1 MLILTRFGETR
12 QVHGVKMPDGARRQM
27 TFFED
32 AVGLARYRPGD
43 PDTVIVTKGEGG
55 NEQSQIY
62 RLDLRTGAITLLT
75 DGKSRND
82 LTAISPD
89 GNLIGF
95 SSNRRSP
102 AVMDLYTMDLRDP
115 ASARR
120 VMEGDSGSWIVADFS
135 RDNSRL
141 LLLRRI
147 SMTESQIWMRD
158 AGSGNK
164 TLLTPET
171 PAAAYSTARFTA
183 DGKGILF
190 TSDAGG
196 EIHQLQRMSLDDRK
210 QQTLTSERWELGGFR
225 PMGEFHTQRFA
236 LSADRTKVAYVT
248 NENGA
253 HALRILDLASGA
265 RIPGPKLPLSHIMGL
280 EWHANG
286 RLVGFTVSH
295 ARAPGDVYSFDV
307 GDAKLERWTEGE
319 VGGLNPERNR
329 EPQIVTVK
337 SFDGTNISAFVYR
350 PDRARFPGKRPAII
364 EIHGGPET
372 QSTAGFLSRTNYWIN
387 ELGIGLVVPNI
398 RGSSGYGRTP
408 GDGRWVQAERRRARH
423 RRDPRLDRARPRL

>member
-1 MLILTRFGETR
+1 
-12 QVHGVKMPDGARRQM
+12 M